1 MGGHFWL
8 NGHGGVLAIASMGAS
23 AVLLFAAPH
32 GALSQPWPVF
42 GGHLVSALIGVAC
55 VRWLGAEPMLAAS
68 LAVAVALSI
77 AVMYSLRCLH
87 PPGGATALYA
97 VLGGDA
103 VHALGYGYVFSPVLL
118 NVVVLLVVAVVFN
131 APFAWW
137 RYPQS
142 WHHSQ
147 SGNLVVTEPSEER
160 MISHENLVYALSKID
175 TRVDVSEEDLQRI
188 YALALAGA
196 PQSAERL
203 ASVQPVESLRKRSTP
218 SLPAEQ
224 VVQLVKVA
232 GKAQALHAFGQLLGR
247 DDASVILL
255 NATKSC
261 VRACS
266 NWTGFAGCCLAPTS
280 RVIPFPV
287 PCLRDRR
294 QA

>member
-1 MGGHFWL
+1 MVRKLAYSVSEREHWISAAGGLIGILAVLWVGHFWL
-8 NGHGGVLAIASMGAS
+8 DGHGGVLAIASMGAS

-32 GALSQPWPVF
+32 GTLSQPWPVF

-55 VRWLGAEPMLAAS
+55 ARWLGTEPMLAAS
-68 LAVAVALSI
+68 LAVALSI

-97 VLGGDA
+97 VLGGET
-103 VHALGYGYVFSPVLL
+103 VHALGYGYVLNPVLL
-118 NVVVLLVVAVVFN
+118 NVVVILAVAVAFN
-131 APFAWW
+131 FPFHWR

-175 TRVDVSEEDLQRI
+175 TFVDVSEEDLQRI

-203 ASVQPVESLRKRSTP
+203 ASVQPVESLR
-218 SLPAEQ
+218 
-224 VVQLVKVA
+224 
-232 GKAQALHAFGQLLGR
+232 
-247 DDASVILL
+247 
-255 NATKSC
+255 
-261 VRACS
+261 
-266 NWTGFAGCCLAPTS
+266 
-280 RVIPFPV
+280 
-287 PCLRDRR
+287 
-294 QA
+294 